1 MIQLKK
7 INSEKIVHAFSFAL
21 FVLMLTEAYL
31 VHEDEIKASVV
42 RLKTII
48 ENKNQPKE
56 TEATVQSD
64 VSEKGEQTDGQKTAE
79 N

>member
-1 MIQLKK
+1 MKK
-7 INSEKIVHAFSFAL
+7 RITSEKLVHAVSFAL

-31 VHEDEIKASVV
+31 VHEDEIKASVA

-48 ENKNQPKE
+48 ENKNKTNEAEAGEQPE
-56 TEATVQSD
+56 VL
-64 VSEKGEQTDGQKTAE
+64 EKGEQTDGQQTAE

>member
-1 MIQLKK
+1 MKK
-7 INSEKIVHAFSFAL
+7 RITSEKLVHAVSFAL

-31 VHEDEIKASVV
+31 VHEDEIKASVA

-48 ENKNQPKE
+48 ENKNKTKE
-56 TEATVQSD
+56 AEALEQTEA
-64 VSEKGEQTDGQKTAE
+64 SEKGEQTDGQKTAE